1 MPTTFKALVYADNK
15 RRDGTY
21 NVKIRVTHNRSSLK
35 VSTNIYV
42 NASQL
47 TRSLKI
53 KDAEVLDQ
61 TDKIISRW
69 RNIVMALGFSS
80 EDMTAKQVVEYIKK
94 TERRNGG
101 FSLDFVEYIRK
112 CAREMSPGAATNY
125 MAAANALGRFAG
137 SRQGRDA
144 HPHRTADHAP
154 LREVP

>member
-42 NASQL
+42 KPSQL

-53 KDAEVLDQ
+53 KDAEVLDL

-69 RNIVMALGFSS
+69 RNVVMALGFSS
-80 EDMTAKQVVEYIKK
+80 DDMTAKQVVEYIKK
-94 TERRNGG
+94 AERRNGG
-101 FSLDFVEYIRK
+101 FCLDFVEYIRK
-112 CAREMSPGAATNY
+112 CAGEMDTVPNSVSRE
-125 MAAANALGRFAG
+125 
-137 SRQGRDA
+137 
-144 HPHRTADHAP
+144 
-154 LREVP
+154 E